1 MSGQIPPIPGQ
12 STQSFPTIYPT
23 FSTSNGVG
31 CLSNDLNYSVGLNEY
46 GIMIGTTLTTV
57 PNTLLI
63 NATGITINHVT
74 DINWTDLFNTVS
86 KSSSIINPP
95 TMQLYLC

>member
-31 CLSNDLNYSVGLNEY
+31 CLSNDLNYSVGINEY
-46 GIMIGTTLTTV
+46 GIMLGTTLTTV

-63 NATGITINHVT
+63 NATGININSAV
-74 DINWTDLFNTVS
+74 DIPWIDLNGVLRRT
-86 KSSSIINPP
+86 KSLIDP
-95 TMQLYLC
+95 